1 VRRLLQIVSYVALG
15 LVVLAIAAIL
25 TIQVR
30 WRRTYDAP
38 YPAVQ
43 ASHDPAVIARGEY
56 IVRSVS
62 PCAECHTP
70 QADAPRVSAGQ
81 PVALRGGHVW
91 ALPLGRLYA
100 PNLTPDPET
109 GIGRISDAAL
119 ARVLRYGVRPDG
131 RVALPFMEFHDA
143 SDEDLV
149 AIVSYL
155 RTQPPVRHEVPDHQ
169 PNLLGKAVIAF
180 MMTPVGPT
188 STPPRTSPSAAPT
201 IERGKYLA
209 AGLAGCVGCHTA
221 RSQRDGSFQ
230 GPPFAGGSTMHAADG
245 SRRDFVT
252 PNLTPHEQTGHIYR
266 WTEEAFVTR
275 FTLGTLAPGSPMP
288 WTTYR
293 NMKEE
298 DVRAIYRYLRSLQ
311 PVARDNGPV
320 VRASN

>member
-1 VRRLLQIVSYVALG
+1 VRRLLRFSAYAAAS
-15 LVVLAIAAIL
+15 LVVLALGLIAL
-25 TIQVR
+25 VEVR

-38 YPAVQ
+38 YPAVS

-56 IVRSVS
+56 IVRGVS
-62 PCAECHTP
+62 PCAGCHTP
-70 QADAPRVSAGQ
+70 EEDLPRVFSGQ
-81 PVALRGGHVW
+81 PVPLRGGHVW
-91 ALPLGRLYA
+91 VLPLGRLYA
-100 PNLTPDPET
+100 PNLTPDAET

-149 AIVSYL
+149 AVVSYL
-155 RTQPPVRHEVPDHQ
+155 RSQPPVRHEVPDHQ

-188 STPPRTSPSAAPT
+188 GTPPRTSPSTAPT

-230 GPPFAGGSTMHAADG
+230 GPAFAGGSTMHAADG
-245 SRRDFVT
+245 SRREFVT

-275 FTLGTLAPGSPMP
+275 FRLGSLAPGSPMP
-288 WTTYR
+288 WTIYR

-298 DVRAIYRYLRSLQ
+298 DVRAIYRYLRSLA
-311 PVARDNGPV
+311 PVDRDNGAV
-320 VRASN
+320 VRAGN